1 LLDFFNRFFRPAPP
15 SGATAKERLRL
26 VLLSDHLSLAPD
38 VVESLKR
45 DLLAVI
51 SRYVEIDQAH
61 ADVTFEHRQNEV
73 AMLANIPITGV
84 RERRRDEPPAP
95 PPAPVAASVA
105 ERRTE
110 PALGALSEST
120 RADAVAAVP
129 DAVSAG
135 SALSAVSDSAT
146 VDPDARAPS
155 SDATSVVVALAS
167 TDSPAPA
174 MTAAVDDHSGL
185 VSAGEVGPAD
195 GSGKPAVSV
204 TVAGTTPRR
213 RRRRK
218 SAAAKRAAQQTMPLN
233 QPAQA

>member
-1 LLDFFNRFFRPAPP
+1 LLDFFNRFLRPAPP

-73 AMLANIPITGV
+73 AMLASIPITGV
-84 RERRRDEPPAP
+84 RERRRDEPPAR
-95 PPAPVAASVA
+95 PPAPVAASVT
-105 ERRTE
+105 ERPPE
-110 PALGALSEST
+110 PALSALSES
-120 RADAVAAVP
+120 RRSDAVAVAPEAVAA
-129 DAVSAG
+129 DRESLA
-135 SALSAVSDSAT
+135 
-146 VDPDARAPS
+146 VDPDARARS
-155 SDATSVVVALAS
+155 SGETSVVAALAS
-167 TDSPAPA
+167 TDSPVPET
-174 MTAAVDDHSGL
+174 TAAVDGDPGL
-185 VSAGEVGPAD
+185 
-195 GSGKPAVSV
+195 GKAAVSV
-204 TVAGTTPRR
+204 TVAGATPRR

-218 SAAAKRAAQQTMPLN
+218 SAAAKRAAQQTIPLN